1 MNPAQAIEVV
11 IVGADHPQRL
21 ALAEALQRDLT
32 THTAPHRF
40 HCPTRA
46 EALAKAPAHACH
58 LLWLSP
64 SPQAA
69 FMDLQ
74 PWRETLHR
82 LGRPYQTVRGDL
94 PTAQAQARWALL
106 HDQPHAM
113 ARKVSQRHA
122 WLDCE
127 CCSDP
132 KGEQGL
138 FARLL
143 QS

>member
-1 MNPAQAIEVV
+1 MNLAQAIEVV
-11 IVGADHPQRL
+11 IVGDSPLPRL
-21 ALAEALQRDLT
+21 ALAEGLQRDLPIVSP
-32 THTAPHRF
+32 PHRF
-40 HCPTRA
+40 HCPTSA
-46 EALAKAPAHACH
+46 EALAKAPAHARH

-64 SPQAA
+64 SPQATSE
-69 FMDLQ
+69 DTQ

-82 LGRPYQTVRGDL
+82 LGRPYQTIRGDL

-106 HDQPHAM
+106 HGQPHAL
-113 ARKVSQRHA
+113 ARTVSENPH
-122 WLDCE
+122 WLGCE